1 MSLWFRRAC
10 LSFHCF
16 FEATNL
22 KFCSKMDSNWSI
34 AISFWY
40 LWTWK
45 FCFWSRI
52 YPRQLVMTKKC
63 PKSRLGGK
71 KCQICATLA
80 KSPYVLVSLLY
91 KNYYYTLTANT
102 IYLHTYITYNVR
114 RTYIYPI
121 STCWIKTQEKDACFM
136 ILDKAHGYNRLRAW
150 FGTFF

>member
-1 MSLWFRRAC
+1 MLFWPPTGQNHHIYIVKFSKLQKISNKIKNPHKINHVECEKESISDFINFFYF

-91 KNYYYTLTANT
+91 KNYYY
-102 IYLHTYITYNVR
+102 R
-114 RTYIYPI
+114 
-121 STCWIKTQEKDACFM
+121 
-136 ILDKAHGYNRLRAW
+136 
-150 FGTFF
+150 

>member
-1 MSLWFRRAC
+1 M
-10 LSFHCF
+10 
-16 FEATNL
+16 

-91 KNYYYTLTANT
+91 KNYLLYFTVISAQRTESSFFVFFLRILNFLQISLVNTSKIQRTLIIMKN
-102 IYLHTYITYNVR
+102 
-114 RTYIYPI
+114 
-121 STCWIKTQEKDACFM
+121 M
-136 ILDKAHGYNRLRAW
+136 I
-150 FGTFF
+150 FFKKPYCVFNA

>member
-1 MSLWFRRAC
+1 MLFWPPTGQNHHIYIVKILKLWKISNKIKNTHKINHVECEKVSISDFINFFYF

-91 KNYYYTLTANT
+91 KNYYY
-102 IYLHTYITYNVR
+102 
-114 RTYIYPI
+114 
-121 STCWIKTQEKDACFM
+121 
-136 ILDKAHGYNRLRAW
+136 ILDR
-150 FGTFF
+150 F

>member
-1 MSLWFRRAC
+1 MTQWRYIAFLATGGQKSIVKFSKRWKISNEIKNTHKINHVECEKLSISDFINFFYF

-71 KCQICATLA
+71 NCQICATLA

-91 KNYYYTLTANT
+91 KD
-102 IYLHTYITYNVR
+102 YL
-114 RTYIYPI
+114 
-121 STCWIKTQEKDACFM
+121 
-136 ILDKAHGYNRLRAW
+136 L
-150 FGTFF
+150 